1 MAIKPNNNF
10 RMLQMSNL
18 SPRTIPVNYSL
29 ENTNIGVNQQMESPL
44 NQIEESSNLL
54 SGLKQFGKGTSDF
67 MNSKSGNIAL
77 GALGGL
83 IGSYLGNKEIESQNA
98 AVQRSMNTIS
108 SKLDELKRQ
117 RLEAIKYRRS
127 EAQDFLT
134 NYATVR
140 DPNKS
145 SQIAQMYQTGQDRFR
160 NELSQSDAMNAQFTG
175 QLAQL
180 QGLKQKPKGFG
191 ETVAE
196 TALGAVQLLPY
207 ALMG

>member
-1 MAIKPNNNF
+1 MAGKFNNNF
-10 RMLQMSNL
+10 RQVQLANL
-18 SPRTIPVNYSL
+18 APRRIPVTYSM
-29 ENTNIGVNQQMESPL
+29 EKANTNIGQQTDNAM
-44 NQIEESSNLL
+44 NQIEESSNILNN
-54 SGLKQFGKGTSDF
+54 LKQFGTSTSNF

-83 IGSYLGNKEIESQNA
+83 IGGFLGNKEIESNNSAIQN
-98 AVQRSMNTIS
+98 SMNTIG

-160 NELSQSDAMNAQFTG
+160 NELAQSDAMNAQFTG

-180 QGLKQKPKGFG
+180 QGMKQKPKGFG
-191 ETVAE
+191 EIVGE
-196 TALGAVQLLPY
+196 TALGTVQLLPY